1 MSFLKKILW
10 HEYGIKVKTIRLHG
24 NLGYWGDKYYLPYY
38 IAGCSAGSTVELFNE
53 RKVYGSIES
62 ILEAAKKGE
71 LK

>member
-1 MSFLKKILW
+1 MSFLKKVLW

-24 NLGYWGDKYYLPYY
+24 NLSYWGDKYYLPYF
-38 IAGCSAGSTVELFNE
+38 INGCSAGCI
-53 RKVYGSIES
+53 VYGSIES